1 MERGYRPCH
10 KFNPV
15 RLTGYTLCTGLNV
28 CRRYLAQVLASAA
41 SAIVSNTPKYMTF
54 RLKPMLACQRLIS
67 LRQVTPTTPLV
78 LLRGFVIF

>member
-28 CRRYLAQVLASAA
+28 CRRYLAQVLASE
-41 SAIVSNTPKYMTF
+41 
-54 RLKPMLACQRLIS
+54 S
-67 LRQVTPTTPLV
+67 LT
-78 LLRGFVIF
+78 